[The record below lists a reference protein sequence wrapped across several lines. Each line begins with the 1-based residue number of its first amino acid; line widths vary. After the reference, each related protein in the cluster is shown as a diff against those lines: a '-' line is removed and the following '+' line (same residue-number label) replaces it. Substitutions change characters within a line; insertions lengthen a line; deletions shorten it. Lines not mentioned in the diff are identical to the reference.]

1 MSKFDTIRASGD
13 MMPTA
18 MGSTAIDGKTRKFF
32 KWKFLRLYLA
42 FHSEFGRVQWVYL
55 NSDMAESLQI
65 DIERQNMQIEKEWTK
80 NRLTL
85 NLKNGQNFQYVKTY
99 KKFRF
104 FR

>member
-1 MSKFDTIRASGD
+1 
-13 MMPTA
+13 MPTA

-80 NRLTL
+80 KSTNIKLEKQTEFSVQT
-85 NLKNGQNFQYVKTY
+85 NNKVPIF
-99 KKFRF
+99 
-104 FR
+104 